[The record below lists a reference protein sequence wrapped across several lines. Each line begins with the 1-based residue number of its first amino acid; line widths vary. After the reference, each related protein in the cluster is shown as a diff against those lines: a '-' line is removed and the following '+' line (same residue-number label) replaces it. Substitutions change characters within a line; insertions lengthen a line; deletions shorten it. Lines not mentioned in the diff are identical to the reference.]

1 MSTLRNDLLASLTH
15 ERDQAHFDLA
25 HDIINPAT
33 TLLEYSGMLRA
44 SYRLRDDR
52 LVPDCLDA
60 IDKAIR
66 ALIDF
71 RHAHA
76 RKIEGVVAI
85 LPVASASPVT
95 EG

>member
-1 MSTLRNDLLASLTH
+1 
-15 ERDQAHFDLA
+15 
-25 HDIINPAT
+25 
-33 TLLEYSGMLRA
+33 MLRA

-71 RHAHA
+71 RNTPMPGRSREWLRSCRSRLRHQ
-76 RKIEGVVAI
+76 
-85 LPVASASPVT
+85 
-95 EG
+95 